1 MHRESKEYIKKE
13 NLDNMYEMLADVC
26 AHNMDKI
33 FFVREK
39 ATYADLLR
47 KVQRRAVLLVK
58 KFKIK
63 KNDVVALLCS
73 NIPAFIESYYAILSI
88 GARALLLDTG
98 LAHEEHINMMT
109 RTGAKLALADKTH
122 MFDCDVPMFDI
133 ENEDD
138 TDESDFVAADVNR
151 ADVAQM
157 SFTSGSTGNPKIVG
171 ITHGN
176 LLALCEGAEYY
187 THIAKPG
194 FMFYGFLPLYHIYG
208 IVINVVCPV
217 TLQGKLLLQ
226 PVLKPA
232 EFIKDWAEYK
242 PEVIPAVP
250 RIWEVFYKKIVDGA
264 REKHMWTLMRIIL
277 ALQKPLRKIGLGK
290 LVDKVTKPVHSIFGG
305 RTRVLVSA
313 GAPLKPTIRRFYEK
327 LGFSVGDCFGLTETT
342 GPALFN
348 WAVPRPDGH
357 GIHYAGPLGN
367 NELKIH
373 NPDKEGVGEIWFR
386 GPMLMPGYIGNDE
399 ANAAAFE
406 DGWFKTG
413 DVGKLDSKGRL
424 IVKGRQKQLIV
435 LESGKK
441 IWPEEMEDLY
451 LQNPDI
457 LAAAVFE
464 YTINGKIV
472 PYAVFQVKPGVTAE
486 HVALLIKASNL
497 RIAQYKWVKHFAIT
511 EKELPQTSAKKIKH
525 YMVKELLERGE
536 YQRYDG

>member
-1 MHRESKEYIKKE
+1 MKETMK
-13 NLDNMYEMLADVC
+13 NMYEMLADVC
-26 AHNMDKI
+26 NRNKDKI
-33 FFVREK
+33 FFVRENE
-39 ATYADLLR
+39 TYADLLR
-47 KVQRRAVLLVK
+47 KVQKRAVLLAE

-63 KNDVVALLCS
+63 KGEVVALLCS

-122 MFDCDVPMFDI
+122 AFDCDVQMFDI
-133 ENEDD
+133 ESVDD
-138 TDESDFVAADVNR
+138 TDENDFVAADVDR
-151 ADVAQM
+151 SDVAQM

-176 LLALCEGAEYY
+176 LLSLCEGAEFY
-187 THIAKPG
+187 THIVKPG
-194 FMFYGFLPLYHIYG
+194 FLFYGFLPLYHIYG
-208 IVINVVCPV
+208 IVINVVCPI

-226 PVLKPA
+226 PILKPT
-232 EFIKDWAEYK
+232 EFMKDWKEYR

-250 RIWEVFYKKIVDGA
+250 RIWEVFYKKIVDQA
-264 REKHMWTLMRIIL
+264 REKHLWTLMRVIL
-277 ALQKPLRKIGLGK
+277 TLQKPLRKIGLGK
-290 LVDKVTKPVHSIFGG
+290 LVDKVTKPVHDIFGG

-348 WAVPRPDGH
+348 WAVPKPNGH
-357 GIHYAGPLGN
+357 GIHYAGPLKG

-373 NPDKEGVGEIWFR
+373 NPDKDGVGEIWFR
-386 GPMLMPGYIGNDE
+386 GNMLMPGYIGNDE

-413 DVGKLDSKGRL
+413 DVGMLDEKGRL
-424 IVKGRQKQLIV
+424 VVKGRQKQLIV

-464 YTINGKIV
+464 YKINDKIV
-472 PYAVFQVKPGVTAE
+472 PYAVFQVKPGTKAE
-486 HVALLIKASNL
+486 YVALLIKASNL
-497 RIAQYKWVKHFAIT
+497 KIAQYKWVKHFAIT

-525 YMVKELLERGE
+525 YMVKELLDKGE